1 MTSTATVSFTIDDGG
16 LLSRLSVAPAIVN
29 YFAAKALGSMFASA
43 RKRAIL
49 AAPGRGS
56 GGSAKG
62 LRALIVR
69 GMFYTGWPRGGEEQV
84 LLRLKETSAINRIR
98 TSWKA
103 TSTVTAIHE
112 FGGTITAK
120 SGKAMMVPVEKLRK
134 ARTGR
139 ALLNRLTGPNLDTF
153 VLRGRSG
160 TSFLYRKSGTG
171 HPELVALLL
180 KQVNIQPKLG
190 VLRTWNSLEAD
201 RTKKVDHAASL
212 IASSLESG
220 RSIDAEANFL
230 LATAFKS
237 TRRNYAKEIASR
249 G

>member
-1 MTSTATVSFTIDDGG
+1 MTSTATVSFTLDDGG

-43 RKRAIL
+43 RKRAIA
-49 AAPGRGS
+49 AAPGRGT
-56 GGSAKG
+56 GGNATG

-69 GMFYTGWPRGGEEQV
+69 GMFYTGWPRGREEHV
-84 LLRLKETSAINRIR
+84 ILRLKDASAINRIR
-98 TSWKA
+98 TTWKA
-103 TSTVTAIHE
+103 SSEVTAIHE

-120 SGKAMMVPVEKLRK
+120 SGKAMLVPAEKLRK

-139 ALLNRLTGPNLDTF
+139 KMAKRITGPMLDTF

-160 TSFLYRKSGTG
+160 TSFLYRKTG
-171 HPELVALLL
+171 SDHPELVALLL

-190 VLRTWNSLEAD
+190 VIRTWNSLDAD
-201 RTKKVDHAASL
+201 RGKKLQNAAQL
-212 IASSLESG
+212 IAKSLESG
-220 RSIDAEANFL
+220 RSVDAEADYL

-237 TRRNYAKEIASR
+237 TRRNYAKEVASR